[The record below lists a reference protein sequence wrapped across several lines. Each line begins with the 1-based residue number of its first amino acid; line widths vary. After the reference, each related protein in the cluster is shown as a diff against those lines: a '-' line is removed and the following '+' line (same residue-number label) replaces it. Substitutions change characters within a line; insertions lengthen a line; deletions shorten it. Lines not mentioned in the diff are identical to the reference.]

1 MTVPGIQ
8 NGPYFMGNLGH
19 SQKFHPPFSQQ
30 IGKIGSFQ
38 TPLFF
43 YDYEGAVLLHP
54 YFRQAFFWGG
64 IKDMFF
70 PRRKNPYFIISWA
83 TDLEIRS
90 F

>member
-19 SQKFHPPFSQQ
+19 SEKFHPPFSQQ

-43 YDYEGAVLLHP
+43 YDYEGSFHVAPL
-54 YFRQAFFWGG
+54 FSAGFFWGESRTC
-64 IKDMFF
+64 FF
-70 PRRKNPYFIISWA
+70 PEERTP
-83 TDLEIRS
+83 TLS
-90 F
+90 FLGRLI